1 MIEWQ
6 QMTGFQSPCAEYA
19 EEKLSLDKKFLF
31 NPPAMFIVRVGSNS
45 PHFNIK
51 KGDYLI
57 IDRSLQPKPYDLIIA
72 VINNEFKVARLD
84 QRGKSRTLFPYNI
97 PIGVDDM
104 DENFIWG
111 VVSSLHRKF

>member
-19 EEKLSLDKKFLF
+19 EEKLSLDKKFLS
-31 NPPAMFIVRVGSNS
+31 NPPAMFIVKVSSNS

-51 KGDYLI
+51 KGDYLVV
-57 IDRSLQPKPYDLIIA
+57 DRSLQPKPYDLIIA
-72 VINNEFKVARLD
+72 VIGNEFKVARFD
-84 QRGKSRTLFPYNI
+84 QQGKSRTLFPYNI
-97 PIGVDDM
+97 PIGVDEM

-111 VVSSLHRKF
+111 VISSLHRKF